1 MTHWSGRT
9 PSASFGRFDSGTEK
23 EGQEGP
29 DFVRIQQSDEFAE
42 LRSGLRRFVFPVSL
56 LFFLWYLGFV
66 VLAAYGG
73 EFMSRRVFGAITVGL
88 LLGVLQFVST
98 VLITVWYRSFAK
110 RRIDPKVAALR
121 DKALGARAV
130 RDKAGEGINP

>member
-9 PSASFGRFDSGTEK
+9 SSASFGRIDSATEK
-23 EGQEGP
+23 EEQEGP
-29 DFVRIQQSDEFAE
+29 DFVRIQQSAEFAE

-73 EFMSRRVFGAITVGL
+73 EFMSRRVFGAINVGL

-98 VLITVWYRSFAK
+98 VLITVWYRRFAK

-121 DKALGARAV
+121 AR
-130 RDKAGEGINP
+130 EGMS

>member
-9 PSASFGRFDSGTEK
+9 SSASFGIIDSETEK
-23 EGQEGP
+23 EEQEGP
-29 DFVRIQQSDEFAE
+29 DFVRIQQSDEFVE

-73 EFMSRRVFGAITVGL
+73 EFMSRRVFGTINVGL
-88 LLGVLQFVST
+88 LLGVLQFAST
-98 VLITVWYRSFAK
+98 VLITVWYRRFAK
-110 RRIDPKVAALR
+110 RRIDPKVAALQER
-121 DKALGARAV
+121 ALG
-130 RDKAGEGINP
+130 EGFNS

>member
-1 MTHWSGRT
+1 
-9 PSASFGRFDSGTEK
+9 
-23 EGQEGP
+23 
-29 DFVRIQQSDEFAE
+29 
-42 LRSGLRRFVFPVSL
+42 VFPVSL

-98 VLITVWYRSFAK
+98 VLITLWYRSFAK

-121 DKALGARAV
+121 KR
-130 RDKAGEGINP
+130 EGLS